1 MNEQEKRS
9 TQKEKDD
16 LVAAIIDASN
26 RIFEAVIFE
35 VLMEDLEHYKRR
47 IKSFCIMKLKI
58 HRKMF
63 QDWGPKYAERLQ
75 AVNEEIARRNNGE

>member
-26 RIFEAVIFE
+26 RIVEATKGRKPDRVAE
-35 VLMEDLEHYKRR
+35 GQADERR
-47 IKSFCIMKLKI
+47 
-58 HRKMF
+58 
-63 QDWGPKYAERLQ
+63 
-75 AVNEEIARRNNGE
+75 